1 MKAIPFPSPNWGKR
15 YNHKPVV
22 IVEHIADGPLK
33 AMLDWFA
40 KPESRASSNYIVCG
54 DGTLLQ
60 VVPEFLAAWCNGEAV
75 EPVWTPPFDP
85 TLVNLYSISI
95 EHPGNPGREW
105 TEAMYLT
112 DRELVVELCAKY
124 GIPANRLGVIGHC
137 DLDTVNRA
145 NDPGPTF
152 PWERLYDDL
161 AALLP
166 APGLPSWAWR
176 EALANLAAGRTPIV
190 YPPFTLWKHA
200 VHFGYGLPLT
210 NEFSFYFGGQE
221 FQGQVYP
228 DDGGRLVY
236 APMGEWHRCASL
248 PLGPW
253 LSL

>member
-1 MKAIPFPSPNWGKR
+1 MKSTPFPSPNWGER
-15 YNHKPVV
+15 YGHVPVV
-22 IVEHIADGPLK
+22 IVMHIAAGPLK

-40 KPESRASSNYIVCG
+40 NPESRASSNYIVCE

-85 TLVNLYSISI
+85 DLVNLYSISI
-95 EHPGNPGREW
+95 EHPGKPGREW
-105 TEAMYLT
+105 PEAMYLT
-112 DRELVVELCAKY
+112 DRELVVDLCVRH

-137 DLDTVNRA
+137 DLDTVSRA

-152 PWERLYDDL
+152 PWERLYGDL

-166 APGLPSWAWR
+166 APGFPSWAWQ
-176 EALANLAAGRTPIV
+176 EALTERQKPVVHPSFA
-190 YPPFTLWKHA
+190 LWKHA
-200 VHFGYGLPLT
+200 LRFGYGLPLT
-210 NEFSFYFGGQE
+210 NEFPFLFGGQG
-221 FQGQVYP
+221 FLGQVYP
-228 DDGGRLVY
+228 AGGGRLVY
-236 APMGEWHRCASL
+236 APMGQWHRCASL